1 MQSIDMIL
9 KLETVENAILNEI
22 LLSPIFFTFSF
33 ILITSV
39 IVLLYVL
46 TTFLII
52 KLANMLM
59 FSYFPFCLIRKPYT
73 IYTLDF
79 CYLLSKNCVIQ
90 SGYHSIPT
98 QGLLYSFTYLQIIP
112 VCMCVCVCNINS
124 INFLLCG
131 YLHGFKYFVTTNIAI
146 LYYRHCE
153 FMVNSQI

>member
-59 FSYFPFCLIRKPYT
+59 FSYFPFCLIRKTYT

-112 VCMCVCVCNINS
+112 VCMCVCVCVILIQSISYCVGIYTVLNI
-124 INFLLCG
+124 L
-131 YLHGFKYFVTTNIAI
+131 
-146 LYYRHCE
+146 
-153 FMVNSQI
+153 